1 MVDLD
6 CPHTGQIRSRQR
18 LWEEAMFTGL
28 LLKESLAD
36 ESILDTLRVTETE
49 VWDVDNAV
57 DWQPRR
63 WTALTFEGDDDQA
76 DAIARQLS
84 RVMKPAW
91 YANFSTETHAYVVF
105 AGRFSSISRAIGRR
119 G

>member
-1 MVDLD
+1 
-6 CPHTGQIRSRQR
+6 
-18 LWEEAMFTGL
+18 MFTGL

-105 AGRFSSISRAIGRR
+105 AGRFFKYLKGDLQARLDAQQYALSVGVPASQVDWGE
-119 G
+119 